1 MNLLPHLDTGDKV
14 PLGAQPGSIAANPQN
29 TPLSQEQKLSLGEFS
44 PENQNQ
50 VGGYVPMGAYE
61 NPTVV
66 KGAELAGSLLP
77 LGRGIKGAI
86 GAAKLGKEAYDYLQP
101 DKTAENF
108 MTELGGGSKPT
119 SEENVRELAKRI
131 NFSRTSNAV
140 DALAHKTPVYE
151 ALGEKN
157 ISYNHPLYDIFEERD
172 VKDYFEENS
181 NLLKKWNSDKSPIGK
196 LNNKFVEKPTLNN
209 SDDLQQSVGGRIGD
223 LKKKSLREP
232 LDKTEQEELADLQKV
247 RTSLQNDQDQ
257 FIEKQSPYLANQN
270 KIFRQKW
277 RENVTPYDDHP
288 ILSEISRKGTTEG
301 FTPSEVKSIF
311 SYPTANVQ
319 KILQDIG
326 TSGKNN
332 VLYNELQSAH
342 PQDAKELASKI
353 LEAKQHG
360 YQANISPEME
370 KLAKELQKRSS
381 IAGKV
386 KGAGKI
392 ATGAITGS
400 VLGHPLVGSSLG
412 AAWAVGRPA
421 LMKALELTA
430 KK

>member
-1 MNLLPHLDTGDKV
+1 MNLLPHLSTGNVNSSSGQPDEVKTF
-14 PLGAQPGSIAANPQN
+14 LGNMPNFNSKDVAQQFN
-29 TPLSQEQKLSLGEFS
+29 S
-44 PENQNQ
+44 PEQIKSLINTAA
-50 VGGYVPMGAYE
+50 GGGEGM
-61 NPTVV
+61 
-66 KGAELAGSLLP
+66 
-77 LGRGIKGAI
+77 AI
-86 GAAKLGKEAYDYLQP
+86 AGKEAIPKIAQVAGDISQYLNP
-101 DKTAENF
+101 DKAAESF
-108 MTELGGGSKPT
+108 MTELGGGTKPT

-157 ISYNHPLYDIFEERD
+157 ISYNHPLYDNFEERD
-172 VKDYFEENS
+172 IKDYFEENS

-247 RTSLQNDQDQ
+247 RSSLQNDQDQ

-311 SYPTANVQ
+311 SYPTENVQ
-319 KILQDIG
+319 KILRDIG

-370 KLAKELQKRSS
+370 NLARELQKRAK
-381 IAGKV
+381 ITGTV
-386 KGAGKI
+386 KNTGKI
-392 ATGAITGS
+392 VGGLAGGTI
-400 VLGHPLVGSSLG
+400 LGHPLVGLAGG
-412 AAWAVGRPA
+412 AAWAAGKPA
-421 LMKALELTA
+421 LKKALELIG